1 MGDVVEVGYDGA
13 AADPDDMRL
22 YQTHMVEPDVA
33 ANQAVAG
40 LADLVAAY
48 NAASSE
54 VGGRVDADAVAAVSS
69 AVDGLTYLDGW
80 VDRVGQG
87 FRMVDA
93 AGGPM
98 EDEALDYFVGPA
110 DLALAVQEGYT
121 FGGGTGPHG
130 QDLPGIDARVVTRA
144 GGTRVVVV
152 TLDDAIH
159 EISAQEWLLVAEH
172 LGLDPRDGLVDVMIH
187 GYNTSAG
194 NAQAAGEAQAD
205 MYDDAG
211 VTGATVV
218 VLDWAGGNDF
228 TQFGYAQSNTDLT
241 GASFGGLLDYVGV
254 ADPHANINL
263 TAHSM
268 GNGVALKGLASA
280 GHMPLTTDVDYIA
293 VQPAVDSDFA
303 DQDPYQGALARVD
316 HLDLTVNPD
325 DSALG
330 HYERWYGDGD
340 PALGDDTPETAAAML
355 RAGGTPPDT
364 EIHEHDQ
371 DHAGL
376 NPATTAITGDL
387 VRRRAEEEAAAQG
400 G

>member
-1 MGDVVEVGYDGA
+1 MGDVIEVGYDGA
-13 AADPDDMRL
+13 AADPDAMRL
-22 YQTHMVEPDVA
+22 YQRFMVEPDVA
-33 ANQAVAG
+33 ANLALSDLAG
-40 LADLVAAY
+40 LVATY
-48 NAASSE
+48 NAAESE
-54 VGGRVDADAVAAVSS
+54 VGGRVDAAAVAALSS
-69 AVDGLTYLDGW
+69 AIDGLTYLDGW

-110 DLALAVQEGYT
+110 DLAVATQEGYT
-121 FGGGTGPHG
+121 FGGGSGPSG
-130 QDLPGIDARVVTRA
+130 QDLPGLDARVVTRP

-152 TLDDAIH
+152 TVDDAVH

-172 LGLDPRDGLVDVMIH
+172 LGLDPRAGLVDVMIH
-187 GYNTSAG
+187 GYNTSAES
-194 NAQAAGEAQAD
+194 AQAAGEAQAD
-205 MYDDAG
+205 IYDGAG

-218 VLDWAGGNDF
+218 VLDWAGGNDV
-228 TQFGYAQSNTDLT
+228 TQFGYAQSNTALT

-254 ADPHANINL
+254 ADPHANINV
-263 TAHSM
+263 TAHSL
-268 GNGVALKGLASA
+268 GNDVALKGLASA
-280 GHMPLTTDVDYIA
+280 DDMPSTTDVDYIA

-303 DQDPYQGALARVD
+303 TQEPYRGALSRVD

-340 PALGDDTPETAAAML
+340 AALGDDTPATAL
-355 RAGGTPPDT
+355 VNLQAGGTPADT
-364 EIHEHDQ
+364 EIHQHDQ

-376 NPATTAITGDL
+376 DPAINPITDDL
-387 VRRRAEEEAAAQG
+387 VRARAAREAEAQG
-400 G
+400 

>member
-1 MGDVVEVGYDGA
+1 MGDVIEVGYDGA
-13 AADPDDMRL
+13 AADPDDMRR
-22 YQTHMVEPDVA
+22 YQTFMVDPDVA
-33 ANQAVAG
+33 ANQALGG
-40 LADLVAAY
+40 LAALVAAY
-48 NAASSE
+48 NAAGSE
-54 VGGRVDADAVAAVSS
+54 VGGRVDGGAVAAVSS

-98 EDEALDYFVGPA
+98 EDEALDFFVGPA
-110 DLALAVQEGYT
+110 DLAVAKQEGYT
-121 FGGGTGPHG
+121 FGGGSDDDVFGPR
-130 QDLPGIDARVVTRA
+130 GIEARVVTRP

-152 TLDDAIH
+152 TVDDAVH

-172 LGLDPRDGLVDVMIH
+172 LGFDPRDGLVDLMVH
-187 GYNTSAG
+187 GYNTSG
-194 NAQAAGEAQAD
+194 ESAQAAGEAQAD
-205 MYDDAG
+205 IYDGAG

-228 TQFGYAQSNTDLT
+228 TQFGYAQSNTGLT

-254 ADPHANINL
+254 ADPDANVNI

-268 GNGVALKGLASA
+268 GNDVVLKGLAA
-280 GHMPLTTDVDYIA
+280 ADHMPLTTDVDYIA

-303 DQDPYQGALARVD
+303 TQEPYQGALDRVD
-316 HLDLTVNPD
+316 HLDLTVNPN

-340 PALGDDTPETAAAML
+340 AALGDDTPETAWVNL
-355 RAGGTPPDT
+355 QAGGAPRDT

-376 NPATTAITGDL
+376 NPATSPITGDL
-387 VRRRAEEEAAAQG
+387 VRARADREAEAQAE
-400 G
+400 